1 MGYAMNRPSS
11 LLLEI
16 QGVSKSYPL
25 PTGRLEVLHGLSLNV
40 YERDAICIMGS
51 SGAGKSTLLHIMGTL
66 DRPSGGKV
74 LFRGK
79 DLFAGTDDDLAVF
92 RSQKLGFVFQFHHLL
107 SEFTA
112 LENVMM
118 PCLIAG
124 ERKGPSRKTAEG
136 LLDDLGLSARR
147 NHLPS
152 EMSGGEQQ
160 RVAIARAL
168 VRTPEV
174 LLADEPT
181 GNLDSANGLKLQELL
196 FRLTAEKGLTLIV
209 VTHDQEFSRSFSK
222 RLTMKDG
229 RWVDVK
235 THFDRPNESR

>member
-1 MGYAMNRPSS
+1 MNRPGAN

-25 PTGRLEVLHGLSLNV
+25 PTGHLEVLHGLSLNV

-66 DRPSGGKV
+66 DRPSSGKV

-79 DLFAGTDDDLAVF
+79 DLFAGTDDELAQF
-92 RSQKLGFVFQFHHLL
+92 RNQKLGFVFQFHHLL
-107 SEFTA
+107 AEFTA

-118 PCLIAG
+118 PCRIAG
-124 ERKGPSRKTAEG
+124 EAVGESRKKAES
-136 LLDDLGLSARR
+136 LLEELGLSSRK

-168 VRTPEV
+168 VRNPEI

-196 FRLTAEKGLTLIV
+196 FRIVSERGLTLIV
-209 VTHDQEFSRSFSK
+209 VTHDLEFSRSFSK

-229 RWVDVK
+229 RWIDVK